1 MGKAVNLVLLGVGN
15 AAAAVVESARNG
27 NYGQIIATTRSEE
40 KRDRLEKAGLKV
52 IFGSYSNSSDYI
64 SRLTFATKNS
74 HVLVSFPPD
83 GQTDAI
89 LALAVKE
96 AQKIIYISTT
106 GVFGGAKGLVDESTL
121 VDGRDEKT
129 INRLEAEK
137 VWRDIGAII
146 LRAPGLYGPATGLH
160 LRLKSGTYRLP
171 GQGSNH
177 ISRIHLDDLASIVL
191 AAFER
196 APKSSLYVVGDESP
210 VPQIE
215 VVEFLCSKLNLP
227 LPETISLEDAH
238 ATVRGDRQV
247 VAKKILED
255 LGVTLKYPTY
265 KQGYEQCL
273 AVTAD
278 SVKN

>member
-1 MGKAVNLVLLGVGN
+1 MNLVLLGLGN
-15 AAAAVVESARNG
+15 AAAAVVESARTG
-27 NYGQIIATTRSEE
+27 KYDQIIATTRSEE

-52 IFGSYSNSSDYI
+52 IFGSCSDNSDYI
-64 SRLTFATKNS
+64 SRLTFTTKNS
-74 HVLVSFPPD
+74 HVFVSFPPD

-89 LALAVKE
+89 LAPAVKE
-96 AQKIIYISTT
+96 AQKIVYISTT
-106 GVFGGAKGLVDESTL
+106 GVFGGAKGLVDESTP

-129 INRLEAEK
+129 VNRLEAEK

-171 GQGSNH
+171 GKGSNH
-177 ISRIHLDDLASIVL
+177 ISRIHLDDLASIAL

-227 LPETISLEDAH
+227 MPESISLEDAH

-247 VAKKILED
+247 VANRVLED

-273 AVTAD
+273 AATAD

>member
-1 MGKAVNLVLLGVGN
+1 MGKAVNLVLLGLGN
-15 AAAAVVESARNG
+15 AAAAVVESARNC
-27 NYGQIIATTRSEE
+27 NYDQIIATTRSEE
-40 KRDRLEKAGLKV
+40 KRDQLVKAGLKV
-52 IFGSYSNSSDYI
+52 IFGNCVDNSDYV
-64 SRLTFATKNS
+64 SRLTLATLNA

-83 GQTDAI
+83 GRSDAI
-89 LALAVKE
+89 LAPAVKE
-96 AQKIIYISTT
+96 AQKIVYISTT
-106 GVFGGAKGLVDESTL
+106 GVFGKAKGRVDENTP

-129 INRLEAEK
+129 INRLGAEEI
-137 VWRDIGAII
+137 WRDTGAII

-171 GQGSNH
+171 GQGLNH

-196 APKSSLYVVGDESP
+196 AHKSSLYVVGDASP

-215 VVEFLCSKLNLP
+215 VVEFLCSKLDLP
-227 LPETISLEDAH
+227 LPQSISLEDAH

-247 VAKKILED
+247 VATKVLHD
-255 LGVTLKYPTY
+255 LGVNLKYPTY

-273 AVTAD
+273 AVTPD
-278 SVKN
+278 